1 MTTSAF
7 LLCTPADIHMVR
19 VLPITAITVFTRI
32 MQPGQLPVDLWNV
45 LWNTGDL
52 FEGFSLSNS
61 IFYVTG
67 YLIDPHTAVAKTVAD
82 RHSLGS
88 DVPLVISATAHYSK
102 FSDGILS
109 ALGLQS
115 ETHTNNPVELINK
128 ALKLSENPAKHKNLL
143 KDVANSRPH
152 KVVSCPL
159 HTSGIKHA
167 KCTLY

>member
-1 MTTSAF
+1 M
-7 LLCTPADIHMVR
+7 
-19 VLPITAITVFTRI
+19 
-32 MQPGQLPVDLWNV
+32 
-45 LWNTGDL
+45 
-52 FEGFSLSNS
+52 